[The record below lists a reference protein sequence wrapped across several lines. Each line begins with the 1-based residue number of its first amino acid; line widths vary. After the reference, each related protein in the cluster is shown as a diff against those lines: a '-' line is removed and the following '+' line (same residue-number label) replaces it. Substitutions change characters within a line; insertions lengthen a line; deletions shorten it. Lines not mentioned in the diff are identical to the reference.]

1 MARVAG
7 IMAAKRTP
15 ELIALCHPL
24 PIERV
29 GIEVTID
36 AEAGEVRITGEVET
50 IARTGVEMEALT
62 AVSVAA
68 LNVYDMVKG
77 IDKGVV
83 VEAIRLLEKTKG
95 GPVTGPAL
103 RVVVITVSDRS
114 AARGARGPLGARAGR
129 GRRGLGA
136 PRWWAGTWCP
146 TTRHGLTTLLQTL
159 CDAPSSPD
167 LILTTGGTGVGP
179 RDCTPEAT
187 RAACERMVP
196 GIAETLRA
204 RSLAVTPH
212 AMLSRGEAGVRGTT
226 LIVNLPG
233 SPGGARDGWE
243 VVAPVV
249 AHAASQLR
257 GGDHPAGPP
266 AAVGAPPPAE

>member
-1 MARVAG
+1 MSDGELSHLDARGRARMVGVGHKPPVARRAVAEAVVRMAPATARAMSDGALPKGDAAAVARVAG

-77 IDKGVV
+77 IDTGVV

-95 GPVTGPAL
+95 
-103 RVVVITVSDRS
+103 
-114 AARGARGPLGARAGR
+114 
-129 GRRGLGA
+129 
-136 PRWWAGTWCP
+136 
-146 TTRHGLTTLLQTL
+146 
-159 CDAPSSPD
+159 
-167 LILTTGGTGVGP
+167 
-179 RDCTPEAT
+179 
-187 RAACERMVP
+187 
-196 GIAETLRA
+196 
-204 RSLAVTPH
+204 
-212 AMLSRGEAGVRGTT
+212 
-226 LIVNLPG
+226 
-233 SPGGARDGWE
+233 
-243 VVAPVV
+243 
-249 AHAASQLR
+249 
-257 GGDHPAGPP
+257 PP
-266 AAVGAPPPAE
+266 

>member
-1 MARVAG
+1 MSDGELSHLDARGQARMVGVGHKPPVARRAVAEAVVRMAPASARAMSDGALPKGDAAAVARVAG

-77 IDKGVV
+77 IDRDVV

-95 GPVTGPAL
+95 
-103 RVVVITVSDRS
+103 
-114 AARGARGPLGARAGR
+114 
-129 GRRGLGA
+129 
-136 PRWWAGTWCP
+136 
-146 TTRHGLTTLLQTL
+146 
-159 CDAPSSPD
+159 
-167 LILTTGGTGVGP
+167 
-179 RDCTPEAT
+179 TP
-187 RAACERMVP
+187 
-196 GIAETLRA
+196 
-204 RSLAVTPH
+204 
-212 AMLSRGEAGVRGTT
+212 
-226 LIVNLPG
+226 
-233 SPGGARDGWE
+233 
-243 VVAPVV
+243 
-249 AHAASQLR
+249 
-257 GGDHPAGPP
+257 
-266 AAVGAPPPAE
+266 